1 MSNPP
6 PPHLPPPDA
15 SLAGLV
21 NQPANFGL
29 RLVAYIIDSVVTGI
43 IFIFGLL
50 MLGSLFPVSGILI
63 SIVLPFWYWIELEGV
78 SGQTLGK
85 RAMNIRVVRK
95 GTQYSIG
102 RGAALGRTF
111 GKSISGL
118 PFSIGYLWMLWDV
131 DQQTWHD
138 KMVNSQ
144 VVMA

>member
-1 MSNPP
+1 MSNPPP

-43 IFIFGLL
+43 IFIFAALVI
-50 MLGSLFPVSGILI
+50 GSSFPVFGYLMAF
-63 SIVLPFWYWIELEGV
+63 VLPFWYWIELEGV

-102 RGAALGRTF
+102 RGGSVGAHVREIYLGSPLFHR
-111 GKSISGL
+111 IS
-118 PFSIGYLWMLWDV
+118 V
-131 DQQTWHD
+131 DAVGRRST
-138 KMVNSQ
+138 NL
-144 VVMA
+144 A